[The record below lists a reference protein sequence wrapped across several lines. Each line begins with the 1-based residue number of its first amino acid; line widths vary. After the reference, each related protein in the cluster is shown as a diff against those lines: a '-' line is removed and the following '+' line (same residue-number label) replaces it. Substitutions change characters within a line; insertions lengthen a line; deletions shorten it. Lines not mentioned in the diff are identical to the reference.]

1 LMLGVVRVKLETEEE
16 ALNDLPV
23 GFGSYL
29 FSPLEGN
36 CAELSL
42 LKGVLGD
49 GCESGEKR
57 SSNGFGTGHCPAEND
72 RRCEDSSKE
81 LHLFLSFCQIKY
93 YNLYIASYLNT
104 LSQ

>member
-1 LMLGVVRVKLETEEE
+1 MGSVLRVKLETEEE

-23 GFGSYL
+23 GVGSYRG
-29 FSPLEGN
+29 SPLEGN
-36 CAELSL
+36 CAERCL
-42 LKGVLGD
+42 LNSVLGD
-49 GCESGEKR
+49 GGESGEKG
-57 SSNGFGTGHCPAEND
+57 SSDGFGPGYCAAEND

-93 YNLYIASYLNT
+93 YNLNNASYLNT